1 MYFCLGINVIGGIAM
16 TTDYSYLRDEYPEI
30 ISQDQLYRIC
40 RISKRKATWLLENGY
55 IACEDSGKK
64 TCRYKIWIDDVM
76 LYLANLETRP
86 ESLQTP
92 PGIFSSRTKY
102 RSINSMQEPIDP
114 KSFTKMLKKEWSSF
128 PDVLTTNE
136 VIKLIGYTQ
145 STLSD
150 WIIQGRIIGIRYYN
164 RYLIPKNSL
173 IEYMATK
180 AHRIHQKSKKHID
193 LIRRYQEE
201 QS

>member
-1 MYFCLGINVIGGIAM
+1 M
-16 TTDYSYLRDEYPEI
+16 TTDYSHLRDEYPEI

-55 IACEDSGKK
+55 IPCEDSGKK
-64 TCRYKIWIDDVM
+64 TRRFKIRIDDVII
-76 LYLANLETRP
+76 YLTKLEKHP

-102 RSINSMQEPIDP
+102 RSIKQMQEPIDS

-136 VIKLIGYTQ
+136 VITLIGYTQ

-164 RYLIPKNSL
+164 RYLIPKNYL
-173 IEYMATK
+173 IEYVATK
-180 AHRIHQKSKKHID
+180 AHRITQKSEKHMS
-193 LIRRYQEE
+193 LIAQYFDGR
-201 QS
+201 

>member
-1 MYFCLGINVIGGIAM
+1 MM
-16 TTDYSYLRDEYPEI
+16 TDYSFLRDEYPEI

-40 RISKRKATWLLENGY
+40 HISKRKATWLLENGY
-55 IACEDSGKK
+55 IPCEDSGKK
-64 TCRYKIWIDDVM
+64 TRRFKIRIDDVII
-76 LYLANLETRP
+76 YLTKLEKHP

-92 PGIFSSRTKY
+92 PGIFSTRTKC
-102 RSINSMQEPIDP
+102 RSIAQMQEPIDQ
-114 KSFTKMLKKEWSSF
+114 KIFTKMLKKEWHNF
-128 PDVLTTNE
+128 PDVLATND

-164 RYLIPKNSL
+164 RYLIPKDSL

-180 AHRIHQKSKKHID
+180 AHRIHQKSEKHKD
-193 LIRRYQEE
+193 LIRKYLEAQHTFLGGI
-201 QS
+201 